1 MSKSICADISNSFRR
16 CITNPGFIESLE
28 QDNYK
33 LLKYFIEE
41 HKKTH
46 ELFSNALTLSQDED
60 KIVKLYAVSYRL
72 EVLIFFALKEI
83 GGRDEDVFDTL
94 GNTFST
100 AAPGVRRFLEIL
112 TLRRNEFPEDLTLS
126 KEFFIKTRGY
136 TVYQMLGVNIFPY
149 IDHYS
154 PAIEKGKYVPGE
166 IINYTADSDIELRN
180 KILSINIETE
190 LYRLYDDIHY
200 LLKFLSLNYTL
211 RLENKWSNENV
222 IANIYK
228 HEISGPPKFIAYSR
242 KENEDDNIHI
252 YKYEI
257 SGLPEFKENEDDNIH
272 MYNVYFAD
280 SFKSLANIYNR
291 DSKHEVLACKSLSIM
306 DVVIKMYYHLVF
318 PKLLGELTPELVS
331 LYLKLYEEQ
340 MKNLKNSENIAI
352 YAEYVKY
359 MKKRNDIKF
368 IFIRH
373 IINTENENHANLIV
387 YNKSENEIEIFD
399 PTNSEKKYVDTYLKK
414 IYSPEALN
422 KLFGTS
428 NIRYYYIPFQNVQS
442 MEYASNISGTGTCA
456 SWTSWFTEQRL
467 KYYEYPVHEVINII
481 LNSEF
486 APRVSFLI
494 TRSPTTAGHTG
505 RYFTELISSYITHI
519 HRHLPYII
527 RTIFTLFKERGKE
540 KGKKTPL
547 DKMSINI
554 IGQVIDKL
562 LKESYT
568 NVLDMYRDII
578 IIDKNLSM
586 VTSLEKDE
594 IEYNIGKIIFRL
606 LRFLESVSYDDIVNG
621 YSEPTKFKAPLST
634 YYTGYM
640 SAPSY
645 THVNPYSKYVDSGV
659 RK

>member
-46 ELFSNALTLSQDED
+46 DLFSKALTSSQNED

-83 GGRDEDVFDTL
+83 EKRHEDVFDTL
-94 GNTFST
+94 GDTFST
-100 AAPGVRRFLEIL
+100 AAPGVRRFREIL
-112 TLRRNEFPEDLTLS
+112 TLRRNEFPKGLTLS
-126 KEFFIKTRGY
+126 KENFRLNRGY
-136 TVYQMLGVNIFPY
+136 EIYQMPGVNIFPY

-166 IINYTADSDIELRN
+166 IIDFTVEELQTELQR
-180 KILSINIETE
+180 KYLSINIETE

-200 LLKFLSLNYTL
+200 LLKFLSLNFSL
-211 RLENKWSNENV
+211 RVEENKWSNENV

-257 SGLPEFKENEDDNIH
+257 SGSPEFKENEDDNIH

-291 DSKHEVLACKSLSIM
+291 DSKHEALVCKSLSIM
-306 DVVIKMYYHLVF
+306 DVFIKIYHHLVF
-318 PKLLGELTPELVS
+318 PKLIGELTPELVS
-331 LYLKLYEEQ
+331 LYYKLYTEQ
-340 MKNLKNSENIAI
+340 MKDLKNSENIAM
-352 YAEYVKY
+352 YTEYVKY
-359 MKKRNDIKF
+359 MKKQNVKF

-373 IINTENENHANLIV
+373 RINIEDTGHANLIV
-387 YNKSENEIEIFD
+387 YNKHTNEIEIFD
-399 PTNSEKKYVDTYLKK
+399 PNSREEYVNTHLKK
-414 IYSPEALN
+414 IYSPEAIN
-422 KLFGTS
+422 KLFGTT
-428 NIRYYYIPFQNVQS
+428 NIQYYYIPFQSVQS
-442 MEYASNISGTGTCA
+442 MEHASNISGKGTCA

-467 KYYEYPVHEVINII
+467 KYYEYPVLEVINII

-494 TRSPTTAGHTG
+494 TRSPTTTGHTG

-519 HRHLPYII
+519 HKHFPYTV
-527 RTIFTLFKERGKE
+527 RTIFSLFKESG
-540 KGKKTPL
+540 GKKTLL
-547 DKMSINI
+547 DKLLINLI
-554 IGQVIDKL
+554 QQIIDKL
-562 LKESYT
+562 LNESYTYT
-568 NVLDMYRDII
+568 NVLDMYKDVMIVT
-578 IIDKNLSM
+578 DSLSKF
-586 VTSLEKDE
+586 VSEKDE
-594 IEYNIGKIIFRL
+594 TEYNIGKTMIRL
-606 LRFLESVSYDDIVNG
+606 LLFVEYISRDDIVNS
-621 YSEPTKFKAPLST
+621 YSKPTKFETPLST